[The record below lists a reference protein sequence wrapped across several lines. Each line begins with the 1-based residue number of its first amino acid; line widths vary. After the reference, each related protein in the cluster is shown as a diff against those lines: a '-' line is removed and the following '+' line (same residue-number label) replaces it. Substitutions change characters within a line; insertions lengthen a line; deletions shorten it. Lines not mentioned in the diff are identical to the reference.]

1 MNADNMAA
9 GKEIS
14 HKGKVLEVKG
24 NVVSVERS
32 SQSACSACHA
42 SGLCSMS
49 EAVSKVVEV
58 PVADPASFAPGET
71 VDVLLAPSMGL
82 KAVLAAYVAP
92 LLVLVA
98 LCIGLSY
105 TGIGELYTGLSGLA
119 GVALYYLCLYLSK
132 GRIAGEYAFTVRKE
146 NN

>member
-1 MNADNMAA
+1 MAS

-14 HKGKVLEVKG
+14 HKGKVLGVNG
-24 NVVSVERS
+24 NVVSVEIV

-42 SGLCSMS
+42 AGLCSMS

-58 PVADPASFAPGET
+58 KVAEPSTFSPGET

-82 KAVLAAYVAP
+82 RAVLAAYVVP
-92 LLVLVA
+92 LLILVA

-105 TGIGELYTGLSGLA
+105 TGLGELYAGLSGLG
-119 GVALYYLCLYLSK
+119 GVALYYLILYFSR
-132 GRIAGEYAFTVRKE
+132 GRFAGEYAFTVRKE
-146 NN
+146 NNY